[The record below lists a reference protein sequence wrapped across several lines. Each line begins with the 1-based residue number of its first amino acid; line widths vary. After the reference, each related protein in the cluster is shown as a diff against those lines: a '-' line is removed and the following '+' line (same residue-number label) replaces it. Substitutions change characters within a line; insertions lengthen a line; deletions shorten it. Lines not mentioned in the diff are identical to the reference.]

1 MVFLLWLFLGAQEA
15 GLVWTCPVHREITE
29 TVAGECPI
37 CSRELVETFVR
48 YAYSCPIHSVV
59 SEELPGQCPICGH
72 ALYLVSLE
80 VSYACPM
87 HPEVRERSEGSCPI
101 CHMALVAETST
112 RPHQDHNPKHG
123 GIFFMAPDNWHHL
136 EGAYLEEGVFRVYL
150 YDNFS
155 QAMDARRF
163 RGRAVLE
170 EEFDAKLK
178 QTRELVAHP
187 LVPSLDGGYLEARV
201 GKLAL
206 PGEVTAK
213 IQFASEGPFE
223 RFDFAFADLSKED
236 QSVATESDSSAD
248 ALVIPEAPADIAAAI
263 AERNAIVR
271 DLVTTGAFG
280 EVYVPALEAKELAIA
295 LEGHI
300 LEAPSEL
307 RGELEW
313 AVRQLVR
320 SAWLLDDY
328 GDLGNRE
335 QVLLAYRLFDE
346 ASVGIQ
352 SIYAK

>member
-1 MVFLLWLFLGAQEA
+1 MVLLLWLLLGAQEA
-15 GLVWTCPVHREITE
+15 ERVWTCPVHREITE

-37 CSRELVETFVR
+37 CNRELEETFVR
-48 YAYSCPIHSVV
+48 NAYSCPIHPVV
-59 SEELPGQCPICGH
+59 SEELPGQCPICGR

-112 RPHQDHNPKHG
+112 RPHQDHYPKHG

-136 EGAYLEEGVFRVYL
+136 EGAYPEEGVFRVYL

-155 QAMDARRF
+155 QSMDARRF

-170 EEFDAKLK
+170 EEFDAELK

-187 LVPSLDGGYLEARV
+187 LVPAPDGGYLEARV

-206 PGEVTAK
+206 PREVTAK

-223 RFDFAFADLSKED
+223 RFDFVFADLSREGE
-236 QSVATESDSSAD
+236 SAVTASDSSSD
-248 ALVIPEAPADIAAAI
+248 ALVIPEAPADIAVAI
-263 AERNAIVR
+263 VERNEIVR
-271 DLVTTGAFG
+271 DLVATGAFA

-295 LEGHI
+295 LEGHV

-307 RGELEW
+307 RSELEW

-335 QVLLAYRLFDE
+335 KVLLAYRLFDE
-346 ASVGIQ
+346 ATEGIQ
-352 SIYAK
+352 GIYAK